1 MHLQRFD
8 VRCRIFSTDDFLLR
22 FLGHFDLQHRIQCG
36 LLSPIFATSAIPS
49 TSTGLMCDCG
59 MTTALCRI
67 VRQESGATRMPHL
80 KSVAS
85 GNLYNPFLGRVFPR
99 RAPWSRPTKK
109 PPRSE
114 AWGNGMRRSVWVF
127 PSVKGPTNAGS
138 LLIRASWRRDRVESP
153 EQSSQACVACR
164 VFETQNEDRKNA

>member
-1 MHLQRFD
+1 
-8 VRCRIFSTDDFLLR
+8 
-22 FLGHFDLQHRIQCG
+22 
-36 LLSPIFATSAIPS
+36 
-49 TSTGLMCDCG
+49 
-59 MTTALCRI
+59 
-67 VRQESGATRMPHL
+67 MPHL

-127 PSVKGPTNAGS
+127 PSVKGPTSAGS